1 MPLTNINA
9 AKEAAATYKPL
20 LLATV
25 TFSDGTVL
33 RLSTDPLN
41 TSEGGV
47 QYGGADYLG
56 RIRDQSIDQIQAI
69 AETGIDLIPSVSLS
83 LADPDAYLLTNYE
96 RAHGFRG
103 ASLELRF
110 VFYDVAAGAFS
121 SDSRVVFVGTC
132 DEPATTDQE
141 LTVSASSKTQLSRA
155 FFPIIPCQRRC
166 PYTNPTTAAQRTAAA
181 SADSVF
187 YQCGETRSLAAAP
200 PCSYTKDTCTQPTN
214 FGGSTWAP
222 AATGSGREYVSG
234 QNVSWK
240 NNLNEARYGTY
251 FPLVYGTAWVDAL
264 VMPVFGDAN
273 YTRAECVVASGEI
286 SNVLK
291 FVVNGVEVS
300 PTNDRDGNAYAY
312 ANKDYRYTWINNG
325 KRSGAPCMDVPYSG
339 NGDPYGGLA
348 AFLFVVPK
356 AVADPA
362 SVPSVRVLVQGPK
375 VRKYLKITSVSGS
388 GGVLTVTVSGA
399 NQDVNDGTT
408 VTITGNSLGSG
419 TWPAINGTWGPPG
432 TFQLQGSSGSGTVAG
447 GYVAYDS
454 YSENPVWCLMN
465 MLIRTNFSYSDLDLD
480 SFIDAAAYCDQTV
493 SYTDESNNTSTRKR
507 FSYSTFMRERRSAAD
522 VIRGLRQ
529 SAGLM
534 LIPSSATGKLQVI
547 AKQTLAGQ
555 QPSAVD
561 GSNYNSP
568 ISSVLANGTTESGYS
583 AYHFDSAAI
592 LKRDRPTTLKTIARP
607 VSETPNRIA
616 FNFAD
621 RAYTF
626 AQSSI
631 SMVDSE
637 DVARIGREIAG
648 GGSAV
653 APEGITYY
661 DQAYRQGKT
670 LQAETHRG
678 NAAGTTQGT
687 IWAELETSFRAVHL
701 RVGHIVHVTSA
712 RYNWSLQPFRVM
724 KIQPARNYQ
733 TVRLTLAWHAD
744 AWYTDAYATA
754 PGPDATN
761 NGRAIAAL
769 RPPFVWNPAKVNP
782 VSGDPYFAATEKT
795 FGIVQN
801 YEDTGDGKL
810 CRLDLSGLIPI
821 NQVSVSVAPPLVP
834 LQATVS
840 ASGGALPGQRSC
852 FLAIA
857 AKDSSGSLSALS
869 ELVRADL
876 SASGSTFTA
885 TINSPAWQAGTS
897 GWALF
902 AGVSPQRLTLQAEGS
917 GTPSSVTLSTLLA
930 SDAPAPDLAFD
941 HLEVDLARVAFSG
954 HVLAQVAGVG
964 ANTLTLAGVSMTTN
978 YWSGYEVSLL
988 ASAASASIPVRN
1000 YSISSNTGTVLTLGS
1015 NPVGSVS
1022 VGDWV
1027 AIRAKPSVSG
1037 LVFTDAKAAWTANEH
1052 AGRVLRIIAGAAR
1065 GQVRKI
1071 ASNTSTTITVDAD
1084 FATAPDST
1092 SRFIIEEPTVQTLAT
1107 PPQTNS
1113 SRTAEIT
1120 LSLEVANY
1128 LGRVLRITAFTA
1140 DGNGRR
1146 GAETEAPTREVY
1158 VTGVRVSTSAT
1169 KTPFDYGAV
1178 GDGTTND
1185 TAAVQDCADANDVW
1199 QIPQGYTFLTDG
1211 VTLTDRTGIRITG
1224 GGTLKQ
1230 RVTTETLP
1238 VCLTLDGCSDVTL
1251 AEFRIDGNKAA
1262 LTASNAHGL
1271 MLYECAGRIAV
1282 DGVQIA
1288 DAKGNGLIAYADAD
1302 TTMALL
1308 TLRGLTVSGCT
1319 AAGVRLA
1326 DDAHQ
1331 VITSAEIR
1339 DCKISDCSPLWTI
1352 GAGVAAYTAYGNTG
1366 LLDRR
1371 IANYAPAA
1379 PPSINSWLV
1388 QNGSFTCGA
1397 TFTLPDPVYPAF
1409 VWEVGLAY
1417 YAASTGGDPLY
1428 PIQSVY
1434 SAPIFSTA
1442 GEDGIVWQGGP
1453 YPGAEHVWASICAR
1467 YGNADGEWGPWA
1479 ISSRH
1484 EVLLD
1489 PAYGLNS
1496 LDVKLVGTPAK
1507 DWSDYPTT
1515 GLVNVT
1521 QQYLPVS
1528 SGPPDAVVVVT
1539 KTVDAYLEIG
1549 GGPVPQSQSFPYTG
1563 SGLTVPDVYGSVT
1576 VGVRPVA
1583 SRQYYLHIHNGEPK
1597 VPYAAHDSGG
1607 TNYVNFTFS
1616 SEELAEHAGEA
1627 PDEPPVQPTTSDYT
1641 LGSIEYNASPEL
1653 GQAWRVSSFNL
1664 SAAPDGTPWRLYY
1677 CIGEPTGPTSWIPDM
1692 EGVGPDSAKAGN
1704 WRSLLPSTGFDGYYH
1719 WAWSKDGVA
1728 MPWPDETSAKKPF
1741 TVAAWGK
1748 PGAYTGT
1755 TPAATVSSIGYSA
1768 GKPYIEFAITFTRPS
1783 PDPFYHHTQVERQ
1796 YYTNSSRTTILND
1809 LSGRPLS
1816 YANGGA
1822 DTTVTSPYLRPR
1834 MDLWAA
1840 AQYMKYRITPV
1851 DFFGV
1856 PNYAASVEMDVT
1868 FPAAPSGANVDASKI
1883 PLGSGMEV
1891 SGGNLQPKL
1900 DPILL
1905 EFNVDGALTAKSLAL
1920 VQGVVDSV
1928 FTTASGKITLSSS
1941 NSFFRDVLG
1950 ASLGVFDQIEVGS
1963 GVNGRVSIGSGS
1975 VTITKGGASITLSG
1989 SYVTITAGGVSA
2001 TIDSNGINCSRVEA
2015 TTDLVCGN
2023 FQAGGGAVLIG
2034 SPYSATIEANNSGA
2048 TLRGT
2053 YSLNSAAKSS
2063 FLSELGLSGGV
2074 ASSSFTTA
2082 DGKTVTVTNGIITS
2096 VA

>member
-1 MPLTNINA
+1 
-9 AKEAAATYKPL
+9 
-20 LLATV
+20 
-25 TFSDGTVL
+25 
-33 RLSTDPLN
+33 
-41 TSEGGV
+41 
-47 QYGGADYLG
+47 
-56 RIRDQSIDQIQAI
+56 
-69 AETGIDLIPSVSLS
+69 
-83 LADPDAYLLTNYE
+83 
-96 RAHGFRG
+96 
-103 ASLELRF
+103 
-110 VFYDVAAGAFS
+110 
-121 SDSRVVFVGTC
+121 
-132 DEPATTDQE
+132 
-141 LTVSASSKTQLSRA
+141 
-155 FFPIIPCQRRC
+155 
-166 PYTNPTTAAQRTAAA
+166 
-181 SADSVF
+181 
-187 YQCGETRSLAAAP
+187 
-200 PCSYTKDTCTQPTN
+200 
-214 FGGSTWAP
+214 
-222 AATGSGREYVSG
+222 VSG

-240 NNLNEARYGTY
+240 NSLNEARYGAY

-300 PTNDRDGNAYAY
+300 PTNDRDGNTYTY
-312 ANKDYRYTWINNG
+312 ANNDYRYTWINNG
-325 KRSGAPCMDVPYSG
+325 KRSGSPCTDVPYSG

-362 SVPSVRVLVQGPK
+362 SIPSVRVLVQGPK

-507 FSYSTFMRERRSAAD
+507 FSYSIFMRERRSAAD

-568 ISSVLANGTTESGYS
+568 ISSVLANGTTANGYS
-583 AYHFDSAAI
+583 AYHFDSSAI
-592 LKRDRPTTLKTIARP
+592 LKRDRPTTLKTVARP

-616 FNFAD
+616 FNFSD

-661 DQAYRQGKT
+661 DQAYRQAKT

-821 NQVSVSVAPPLVP
+821 NQVSTGVAPPLVP

-840 ASGGALPGQRSC
+840 ASGGALPSQRSY

-902 AGVSPQRLTLQAEGS
+902 AGVSPQRLTLQVEGS

-1027 AIRAKPSVSG
+1027 VIRAKPSVSG

-1065 GQVRKI
+1065 GQARKI

-1092 SRFIIEEPTVQTLAT
+1092 SRFIIEEPTVQTLTT

-1128 LGRVLRITAFTA
+1128 LGRVLRVTAFTA

-1158 VTGVRVSTSAT
+1158 VTGVRVSTSTT

-1178 GDGTTND
+1178 GDGTTDD
-1185 TAAVQDCADANDVW
+1185 TAAVQACVDAVSAC
-1199 QIPQGYTFLTDG
+1199 QIPAGYTFLVSG
-1211 VTLTDRTGIRITG
+1211 VTVTGKTNFRIFG
-1224 GGTLKQ
+1224 GGALKQKSASSGWPLTLKFAGCAG
-1230 RVTTETLP
+1230 VT
-1238 VCLTLDGCSDVTL
+1238 
-1251 AEFRIDGNKAA
+1251 AEDLVIDGNKAA
-1262 LTASNAHGL
+1262 VTAANAHAL
-1271 MLYECAGRIAV
+1271 MFYGCTGKILISGVAV
-1282 DGVQIA
+1282 KS
-1288 DAKGNGLIAYADAD
+1288 AKTSGIEIYSD
-1302 TTMALL
+1302 TTTTIDLL
-1308 TLRGLTVSGCT
+1308 SIS
-1319 AAGVRLA
+1319 
-1326 DDAHQ
+1326 DS
-1331 VITSAEIR
+1331 I
-1339 DCKISDCSPLWTI
+1339 ISDCGGTGVDVNTGSTMTVTAGQYARVRTEGNGANWYLGPLAQT
-1352 GAGVAAYTAYGNTG
+1352 YTAYGCPN
-1366 LLDRR
+1366 LSDVRVP
-1371 IANYAPAA
+1371 IAGPAA
-1379 PPSINSWLV
+1379 PTSVSATPYFDGTTFGFNITVAHAASIGTARKIRFEAQYYLDAGGATPDSPWMELAAGDPVDVSTYEHGPYAGATYNAWAKIRGAYVNYEDTLGAWAYSGLLAIPASGAV
-1388 QNGSFTCGA
+1388 SGVAPGVPGGLGLALIGTADKYGVTA
-1397 TFTLPDPVYPAF
+1397 TFTAPSSPGGMVEYEVELKFFLDAACTTPDGEGKWMAIGRAGIEESTHNFGLWDRPIYQAYAKGRVRSVNAAGDVSAWVYGTDVINVAPMAAPSAPTGNSSYIETDTSGVKNKGIPSF
-1409 VWEVGLAY
+1409 RFRLVASAPSDLTLVQKFIPEAQY
-1417 YAASTGGDPLY
+1417 YTDLSMASPISNWMSLGGDIFPDNLYMDTDWWPL
-1428 PIQSVY
+1428 PE
-1434 SAPIFSTA
+1434 TA
-1442 GEDGIVWQGGP
+1442 CVARVRICCVNQDGDRSDWT
-1453 YPGAEHVWASICAR
+1453 YTGALV
-1467 YGNADGEWGPWA
+1467 
-1479 ISSRH
+1479 ISSSSG
-1484 EVLLD
+1484 LD
-1489 PAYGLNS
+1489 PAKLNTS
-1496 LDVKLVGTPAK
+1496 NLKGMTISGGKLQPKTNNSTVELDASEQLKVKDGSIGTTQLTASDILVGSGGTKPARFR
-1507 DWSDYPTT
+1507 
-1515 GLVNVT
+1515 V
-1521 QQYLPVS
+1521 
-1528 SGPPDAVVVVT
+1528 
-1539 KTVDAYLEIG
+1539 VDAYGNIIAFIGDDSAGFLGIYAQRLRVAPSFSSTQRIEATASGVALEN
-1549 GGPVPQSQSFPYTG
+1549 VPFTM
-1563 SGLTVPDVYGSVT
+1563 SGNDGVYNFSAKINST
-1576 VGVRPVA
+1576 QGVRVENSSNSYNYSKLVPGA
-1583 SRQYYLHIHNGEPK
+1583 MYL
-1597 VPYAAHDSGG
+1597 
-1607 TNYVNFTFS
+1607 
-1616 SEELAEHAGEA
+1616 
-1627 PDEPPVQPTTSDYT
+1627 
-1641 LGSIEYNASPEL
+1641 YNASGNQGFYSATQIGIGP
-1653 GQAWRVSSFNL
+1653 GSSN
-1664 SAAPDGTPWRLYY
+1664 
-1677 CIGEPTGPTSWIPDM
+1677 
-1692 EGVGPDSAKAGN
+1692 EGITAVASSGSSYMYVGPDSSYNIRIACMSSG
-1704 WRSLLPSTGFDGYYH
+1704 
-1719 WAWSKDGVA
+1719 
-1728 MPWPDETSAKKPF
+1728 SA
-1741 TVAAWGK
+1741 VVCGR
-1748 PGAYTGT
+1748 PGAY
-1755 TPAATVSSIGYSA
+1755 
-1768 GKPYIEFAITFTRPS
+1768 
-1783 PDPFYHHTQVERQ
+1783 
-1796 YYTNSSRTTILND
+1796 
-1809 LSGRPLS
+1809 
-1816 YANGGA
+1816 
-1822 DTTVTSPYLRPR
+1822 
-1834 MDLWAA
+1834 
-1840 AQYMKYRITPV
+1840 V
-1851 DFFGV
+1851 DF
-1856 PNYAASVEMDVT
+1856 
-1868 FPAAPSGANVDASKI
+1868 PSYKA
-1883 PLGSGMEV
+1883 
-1891 SGGNLQPKL
+1891 
-1900 DPILL
+1900 
-1905 EFNVDGALTAKSLAL
+1905 
-1920 VQGVVDSV
+1920 
-1928 FTTASGKITLSSS
+1928 
-1941 NSFFRDVLG
+1941 
-1950 ASLGVFDQIEVGS
+1950 
-1963 GVNGRVSIGSGS
+1963 GS
-1975 VTITKGGASITLSG
+1975 VTMIDENRNYRFYNVNTENLVLSG
-1989 SYVTITAGGVSA
+1989 LTATKWIPA
-2001 TIDSNGINCSRVEA
+2001 YDSS
-2015 TTDLVCGN
+2015 GN
-2023 FQAGGGAVLIG
+2023 WIG
-2034 SPYSATIEANNSGA
+2034 KIP
-2048 TLRGT
+2048 
-2053 YSLNSAAKSS
+2053 
-2063 FLSELGLSGGV
+2063 
-2074 ASSSFTTA
+2074 
-2082 DGKTVTVTNGIITS
+2082 IIP
-2096 VA
+2096 